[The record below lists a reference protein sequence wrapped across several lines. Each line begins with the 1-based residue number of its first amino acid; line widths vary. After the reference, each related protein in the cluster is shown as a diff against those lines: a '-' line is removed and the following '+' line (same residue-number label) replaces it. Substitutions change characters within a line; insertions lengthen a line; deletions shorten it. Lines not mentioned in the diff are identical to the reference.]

1 MLYCCSFVRLPQT
14 FGSVATYLP
23 CEKPSCN
30 SSSYVI
36 FGVPLWGLSL
46 SENLST
52 GTIFPLPLSL
62 SSPFHLPLSP
72 FPPPISLSDKTPV
85 LAVGRSHGSKR
96 QFLPQ
101 SGSQPSYLAEDTK
114 TQQAFMELV
123 TENVA
128 QGFPIKD
135 DPATTRYS
143 DKESRGVY
151 GIRSDGVI
159 DSPFIHFT
167 SREFSFRSS
176 PLSTSSSPSLIP

>member
-1 MLYCCSFVRLPQT
+1 MT
-14 FGSVATYLP
+14 
-23 CEKPSCN
+23 KPHC
-30 SSSYVI
+30 SSSSCVI
-36 FGVPLWGLSL
+36 IGIPSWGPSL

-52 GTIFPLPLSL
+52 GTIFPLPLSF
-62 SSPFHLPLSP
+62 SSSFHLPFSP

-85 LAVGRSHGSKR
+85 LAVGRSRGSEK

-101 SGSQPSYLAEDTK
+101 SGPKPSYLAEDTK
-114 TQQAFMELV
+114 THRAFMELV
-123 TENVA
+123 TEMPDHRHVT

-135 DPATTRYS
+135 DPTTTRDS

-151 GIRSDGVI
+151 SIRSDGVI